1 MPWNTTGSRHT
12 SRLPQSA
19 PRPFPH
25 CLLHQAYKVI
35 RAFPN
40 FQNQPHTP
48 AELASY
54 AYTEGNPLDFAGA
67 QYMKVLVTGS
77 EIAGMK
83 IECIGEV
90 NASSADTG
98 VDVTWPINLEHVSG
112 KGELY
117 TAFIEGHMEQIRRR
131 NARAG
136 TTANCRWAPP
146 EYSPATNTAVATA
159 VYAVW
164 LDQEDDAEV
173 SDYQLEPPCAIEVP
187 LSGGASG
194 SASNAPIDLT

>member
-1 MPWNTTGSRHT
+1 
-12 SRLPQSA
+12 
-19 PRPFPH
+19 
-25 CLLHQAYKVI
+25 
-35 RAFPN
+35 
-40 FQNQPHTP
+40 
-48 AELASY
+48 
-54 AYTEGNPLDFAGA
+54 
-67 QYMKVLVTGS
+67 MKVLAPDS

-83 IECIGEV
+83 IDCVGTV

-159 VYAVW
+159 VYAGW
-164 LDQEDDAEV
+164 LEQEDDAEV
-173 SDYQLEPPCAIEVP
+173 SDYQLELPCAIEVP

-194 SASNAPIDLT
+194 SGSNAPIDLTQLRDRAARVRAPPEHLLHTAGAATLPARRLHR